1 MNSVFA
7 SLPDGL
13 MILDGGMGQELI
25 NRNAS
30 GQGVLWSAKALFDFP
45 DAVQAIHEDYI
56 RAGADII
63 TTNSY
68 SCIRNNFEPE
78 GLVDRLGEMN
88 RLAARLAHRARDNC
102 GKPVLI
108 AGSMG
113 PQRGS
118 YRPDLVG
125 SFDETEALYREQA
138 EFLAPH
144 IDLFICETLSCIVEA
159 RAAVVAATS
168 TGKPVCLSWSIE
180 DSGAANLRSG
190 ETIREAWQD
199 IAGLGLSAVL
209 LNCSP
214 PEAISSVLPEL
225 VSMTDLPVGAYANAF
240 TPIPEKWDFHGDASI
255 PPSRTDVTP
264 RTYADHAVNWLAA
277 GAKIIG
283 GCCEVGPKHIAQL
296 NRRLREKYILQ
307 KNSSR
312 PCKCE

>member
-1 MNSVFA
+1 MDTIFSN
-7 SLPDGL
+7 LPAGL
-13 MILDGGMGQELI
+13 ILLDGSMGQELI

-30 GQGVLWSAKALFDFP
+30 GQGVLWSAKALFDAP
-45 DAVQAIHEDYI
+45 DAVQEIHEDYI

-78 GLVDRLGEMN
+78 GLLDRLGEMN
-88 RLAARLAHRARDNC
+88 RLAAELAHRARDNC

-125 SFDETEALYREQA
+125 TFEETEALYREQA
-138 EFLAPH
+138 EFLAP
-144 IDLFICETLSCIVEA
+144 DVDFFICETLSCLVEA
-159 RAAVVAATS
+159 RAAVTAATS
-168 TGKPVCLSWSIE
+168 TGKPVWLSWSIE

-190 ETIREAWQD
+190 ESIREAWED
-199 IAGLGLSAVL
+199 ISDSGISAVL

-214 PEAISSVLPEL
+214 PESISKVLPEL
-225 VSMTDLPVGAYANAF
+225 VSLCDLPVGAYANAF
-240 TPIPEKWDFHGDASI
+240 TPIPEKWDFHGEQSI

-264 RTYADHAVNWLAA
+264 QAYADHAA
-277 GAKIIG
+277 GWIKGGARIIG
-283 GCCEVGPKHIAQL
+283 GCCEVGPAHIAQL
-296 NRRLREKYILQ
+296 NRLRT
-307 KNSSR
+307 ST
-312 PCKCE
+312 